1 MLVLLGAIYLV
12 LLVVFGTLTWRKR
25 RFVLFWVG
33 IIIPVLWMIG
43 AVLPP
48 KPAHPPRP
56 VSD

>member
-1 MLVLLGAIYLV
+1 MLVLLGAIYVV

-33 IIIPVLWMIG
+33 ILIPVLWMIG

-48 KPAHPPRP
+48 KTEHAGGGA
-56 VSD
+56 